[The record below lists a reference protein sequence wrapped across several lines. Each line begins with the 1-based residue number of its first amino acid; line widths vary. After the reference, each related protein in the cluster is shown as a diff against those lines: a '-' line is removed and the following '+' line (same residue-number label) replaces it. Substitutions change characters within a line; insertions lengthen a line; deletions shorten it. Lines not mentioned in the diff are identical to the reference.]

1 MKRFHFQPRTALEW
15 RRGRMEREQAH
26 LAGLEARRRELL
38 SAMAALRQD
47 WGDSRE
53 LVLSAPSIDS
63 ADLAALETYR
73 QWVDRRQIELE
84 GEAARLEA
92 AIAAQRRTLL
102 EASRE
107 FRLLDKLR
115 ERRFAEWKRLSE
127 TESEAEAGELYLA
140 KWQRREA
147 LDH

>member
-1 MKRFHFQPRTALEW
+1 
-15 RRGRMEREQAH
+15 
-26 LAGLEARRRELL
+26 
-38 SAMAALRQD
+38 MAALRQD

-107 FRLLDKLR
+107 FRLLEKLR
-115 ERRFAEWKRLSE
+115 ERRFAEWKRLAE
-127 TESEAEAGELYLA
+127 TEFEAEAGELYLA
-140 KWQRREA
+140 KWQRRDSGE
-147 LDH
+147 